1 MRRKQARRAQL
12 ASTVGVRHT
21 TIMPPP
27 PDSPSNKPF
36 VFHDPSGRRA
46 RRAGQAGGLMLSL
59 LAAIVAGFFATLALA
74 PRLPTV
80 ELRDP
85 RVLQALHEE
94 NAKHLRGRPAWQH
107 ITRPRVAGTNTAL
120 KPLTVGFYVSWDAD
134 SRASLVQHVGSLDI
148 VAPQWFA
155 LKDGAG
161 DVDITDDPQAVA
173 VIASAPHPPAVLPVV
188 HNAREEAFDPQLGAA
203 LMRSTATQDRLIATL
218 VDQAQKKDYSGYI
231 FDIENITGPA
241 LAAYPAFIAR
251 ARAALKPLGREV
263 WVTAP
268 LDDDDWPLKALQDA
282 SDTLMLMGYDQHWQ
296 TGQPG
301 PTAGEDWFEKYLDN
315 RLSKLDPN
323 HVIMALGSYGY
334 DWTLHGA
341 RADNRAD
348 PVNFQETIQ
357 NALDSEAD
365 IVMDDDALNP
375 HYGYMDEDGTKH
387 AVWFLD
393 ATTLFN
399 QVKVT
404 DPWRVR
410 GYALWRM
417 GSEDPGVWS
426 VLGQPYGQVSAAG
439 LTNLAPGSTVDFN
452 GTGEVLKVTATPSP
466 GKRSLTF
473 DPDTGLIADEHY
485 DQLPTS
491 YEIDRYGAHPGW
503 VALTFDDGPD
513 WRWTPQILDILKAKQ
528 APATFF
534 VIGKNMQA
542 HPGIVKREVDQG
554 LQVGSH
560 TYTHPNIAALPAA
573 ETDLELNATQ
583 RLFAVVT
590 GKSFRL
596 FRPPYFGDAEPSTPA
611 EVNPLVTAQKLG
623 YLIVGLRIDPDDWKK
638 PDASLIVSR
647 TLAKLADPGTPDQP
661 GGQIVLLHDSG
672 GDRSRTVKALP
683 TLIDQLRAHGY
694 TLVTVGQLAGL
705 TPEQAMPPT
714 NRSWMEVTLDRIGF
728 GIFREID
735 VALTVLFV
743 SAIALGVLR
752 LVFLAILSVVHK
764 LGEDRRRPADLD
776 PETGPLVSV
785 LIPCFNEEKVIA
797 SSVARILESHW
808 SRLEVIVLDDG
819 SSDGTSAE
827 VERHFA
833 HEPRVRLMTFPNG
846 GKALALNRGLDQVK
860 GDIVVALDADTL
872 FAPSTIARLAR
883 WFVDPRV
890 GAVAGNALVGNRRNL
905 ITRWQALEYVTAQNL
920 ERRALAALGAVT
932 VVPGAVG
939 AWRRAALEQLGGYPA
954 DTLAEDQDLTM
965 AVQQAGWRVEF
976 DPDARAYTEAP
987 ETVAGLLKQR
997 FRWSFGTLQCLWKHR
1012 TALFSRKRP
1021 VLGFIAL
1028 PQIWL
1033 FQIILATAAPLV
1045 DLAVVWSLISAV
1057 LDHFFHPVEWS
1068 SDQLVHSLLYWA
1080 AFIFVDL
1087 SAAALG
1093 MALEKRAPWTDLPWI
1108 PVQRFGYRQLM
1119 YYVVVKAV
1127 ITAVRGPRVG
1137 WGKLERR
1144 ATAAVERR
1152 A

>member
-1 MRRKQARRAQL
+1 
-12 ASTVGVRHT
+12 
-21 TIMPPP
+21 MPQS

-46 RRAGQAGGLMLSL
+46 RRTGQAGGLLLSL
-59 LAAIVAGFFATLALA
+59 LAAIVAGFLATLALA
-74 PRLPTV
+74 PRLPDIQ
-80 ELRDP
+80 LRDP
-85 RVLQALHEE
+85 RVLQGLHAE
-94 NAKHLRGRPAWQH
+94 NAKHLRGRPSWRH
-107 ITRPRVAGTNTAL
+107 ITRPKAPGTNTAV
-120 KPLTVGFYVSWDAD
+120 KPLTVGFYVSWDPD
-134 SRASLVQHVGSLDI
+134 SRASLSQHVGSLDV

-155 LKDGAG
+155 IKDTAG
-161 DVDITDDPQAVA
+161 DLDITDDPQAVA
-173 VIASAPHPPAVLPVV
+173 LISSAAHPPAVLPVI
-188 HNAREEAFDPQLGAA
+188 HNAHGDAFDTALGDGLLHNPAA
-203 LMRSTATQDRLIATL
+203 QDRLIATL
-218 VDQAQKKDYSGYI
+218 VVQAQKKDYSGYI
-231 FDIENITGPA
+231 FDIENISPSSIA
-241 LAAYPAFIAR
+241 LYPAFLNK

-268 LDDDDWPLKALQDA
+268 FDDEDWPLKALQDA
-282 SDTLMLMGYDQHWQ
+282 SDTLVLMGYDEHWQ

-301 PTAGEDWFEKYLDN
+301 PTAGEDWFETWLEK
-315 RLSKLDPN
+315 RLSKLDPDQ
-323 HVIMALGSYGY
+323 VIMALGSYGY
-334 DWTLHGA
+334 DWTLKGA
-341 RADNRAD
+341 TAKGGADA
-348 PVNFQETIQ
+348 VTFHEAIQ
-357 NALDSEAD
+357 TAHDSEVD
-365 IVMDDDALNP
+365 IDMDDDALNP
-375 HYGYMDEDGTKH
+375 HYGYIDENGDKH
-387 AVWFLD
+387 SVWFLD
-393 ATTLFN
+393 ATTVFN
-399 QVKVT
+399 QIKVT

-410 GYALWRM
+410 GYGLWRL
-417 GSEDPGVWS
+417 GSEDPGVWTLFGS
-426 VLGQPYGQVSAAG
+426 PYGGVSPAG
-439 LTNLAPGSTVDFN
+439 LTNLAPSASVDFN
-452 GTGEVLKVTATPSP
+452 GTGEVLKVTATPKA
-466 GKRSLTF
+466 GKRTLTF
-473 DPDTGLIADEHY
+473 DPDTGLIADQHY

-491 YEIDRYGAHPGW
+491 YVIDRYGSHPGW
-503 VALTFDDGPD
+503 VALTFDAGPD
-513 WRWTPQILDILKAKQ
+513 SHWTPKILDILKEKQ

-534 VIGKNMQA
+534 VIGENMQA
-542 HPGIVKREVDQG
+542 HPGLVKREVDMG
-554 LQVGSH
+554 MMVGSH
-560 TYTHPNIAALPAA
+560 TYTHPNIAALPVA

-611 EVNPLVTAQKLG
+611 EVNPLVNAQKLG

-647 TLAKLADPGTPDQP
+647 TLARLAEPGTTDEPA
-661 GGQIVLLHDSG
+661 GQVVLLHDSG
-672 GDRSRTVKALP
+672 GDRSRTVQALP

-694 TLVTVGQLAGL
+694 TLVTVAQLAGL

-714 NRSWMEVTLDRIGF
+714 NRSWVELTLDRIGF
-728 GIFREID
+728 GIFREIS
-735 VALTVLFV
+735 VALTVLFI

-752 LVFLAILSVVHK
+752 LIFLAILSVVHK
-764 LGEDRRRPADLD
+764 LGEDKRRPADID
-776 PETGPLVSV
+776 PTTGPLVSV
-785 LIPCFNEEKVIA
+785 LIPCFNEEKVIV
-797 SSVARILESHW
+797 SSVARILESNW
-808 SRLEVIVLDDG
+808 ARLEVVVLDDG
-819 SSDGTSAE
+819 STDATADE
-827 VERHFA
+827 VERIFGA
-833 HEPRVRLMTFPNG
+833 DPRVRLMRFPNG

-872 FAPSTIARLAR
+872 FPPSTIGRLAR
-883 WFVDPRV
+883 WFVDPAV

-939 AWRRAALEQLGGYPA
+939 AWRRSALEALGGYPA

-987 ETVAGLLKQR
+987 ETVDGLLKQR

-1012 TALFSRKRP
+1012 DAMFSRKRP

-1045 DLAVVWSLISAV
+1045 DLAVIWSLISAT
-1057 LDHFFHPVEWS
+1057 LAHFFHPVEWS
-1068 SDQLVHSLLYWA
+1068 SDQLVQSLLYWA

-1093 MALEKRAPWTDLPWI
+1093 MALEKRAPWADLPWI

-1127 ITAVRGPRVG
+1127 ITAVRGPRVT